1 MLTAIQDSLV
11 IKPDFSGFEKTDI
24 LIQDDTILEIGKIDR
39 KCDVEIQGE
48 GCFAIPGMIDIHTH
62 GSVGVN
68 YQEVCDFRK
77 ALEWNCRNG
86 ITTILPTLATRPVEA
101 FLPLIENI
109 RSQSQEP
116 GCASIGGIHF
126 EGPFVSMAKK
136 GAMVNPGA
144 ECNLENGRRILE
156 AAGDLAK
163 IMTIAPERE
172 NAAELISWGS
182 SHGIRM
188 SVGHTMATFDQTVDA
203 IAAGATGAT
212 HCFNAMRAYEHREP
226 GVLGAVL
233 TNDSVTC
240 ETICDFVHLAPATV
254 QLIYACK
261 GVDGMILISDSGMMT
276 GLGDGT
282 YYIDGL
288 ARYVTNGVSRNAAG
302 NIAGSCFCMLD
313 GARNLLK
320 LGLSLAEIAKVSSYN
335 PAKAIGLDHS
345 IGSLLP
351 GKKADILLT
360 TQDLQ
365 LKQVIKNGVCCNV

>member
-1 MLTAIQDSLV
+1 MLTVIRNCFV
-11 IKPDFSGFEKTDI
+11 IKPDFSGFEENDI
-24 LIQDDTILEIGKIDR
+24 LIQDDTILEIGKIDC
-39 KCDVEIQGE
+39 KVDAEMDGT
-48 GCFAIPGMIDIHTH
+48 GDYAIPGMIDIHTH
-62 GSVGVN
+62 GSMGVH
-68 YQEVCDFRK
+68 YQNVCDFHK
-77 ALEWNCRNG
+77 ALEWSCRNG
-86 ITTILPTLATRPVEA
+86 ITTVLPTLATRPLDD

-109 RSQSQEP
+109 RSQPQEP
-116 GCASIGGIHF
+116 GCATIGGIHF

-136 GAMVNPGA
+136 GAMVDPGS
-144 ECNLENGRRILE
+144 ECSLENGKRILE

-172 NAAELISWGS
+172 NAAELITWGS

-188 SVGHTMATFDQTVDA
+188 SVGHTMATFDQTKEA

-212 HCFNAMRAYEHREP
+212 HCFNAMRPYEHREP

-233 TNDSVTC
+233 TDPAVTC
-240 ETICDFVHLAPATV
+240 EAICDFVHLAPATV

-261 GVDGMILISDSGMMT
+261 GSDGMVLISDSGMMT

-288 ARYVTNGVSRNAAG
+288 ARYVTNGVSRNAKG

-320 LGLSLAEIAKVSSYN
+320 LGLSLAEIAKVSACN
-335 PAKAIGLDHS
+335 PAKAAGLFDTV
-345 IGSLLP
+345 GSLEP

-360 TQDLQ
+360 TPDLQ
-365 LKQVIKNGVCCNV
+365 LKQVIKNGVCCHV